1 MFQRRFTLV
10 ALLPLLLVAFFL
22 TFLLIAFYILPTMS
36 STRVILAVD
45 FEVKG
50 RKVSVSFVIYRI
62 VIIGIWASARG
73 VLPIVHTSTGHISRP
88 QRLGEK
94 YKVGGSQHQKI
105 LLLLSFQDFCS
116 GHRLWLDNLRV
127 RAKWL
132 SKCRQEVTKFTSLAT
147 FQYGMQSFSN
157 YDLLDRFGSKKR
169 ALPSP
174 G

>member
-50 RKVSVSFVIYRI
+50 RKVSVSFIIYRI

-73 VLPIVHTSTGHISRP
+73 VLS
-88 QRLGEK
+88 
-94 YKVGGSQHQKI
+94 
-105 LLLLSFQDFCS
+105 
-116 GHRLWLDNLRV
+116 
-127 RAKWL
+127 
-132 SKCRQEVTKFTSLAT
+132 
-147 FQYGMQSFSN
+147 
-157 YDLLDRFGSKKR
+157 
-169 ALPSP
+169 
-174 G
+174 